1 MLSRI
6 TLCGFCFFVLLIS
19 VLLSGCGEGN
29 NTIAANQTGHFGSLE
44 FALTTTK
51 TTFTRGE
58 QVPLIFTVKN
68 TGSQTVNLVGGG
80 CMTLFKVIQRGQDI
94 SPGFACGA
102 GGYTFSLAP
111 GETRTFNTTWDQKD
125 PNGDLVPAGQDTI
138 TMWLT
143 AGNVNGTQLTDLEA
157 EQDLSSNPIQITV
170 TP

>member
-1 MLSRI
+1 MLNRT
-6 TLCGFCFFVLLIS
+6 TLWGFGFFALLIS
-19 VLLSGCGEGN
+19 MLLSGCGDGN
-29 NTIAANQTGHFGSLE
+29 NTMAANQTGHFGSLE

-51 TTFTRGE
+51 TTFARGE
-58 QVPLIFTVKN
+58 HVPLIFTVKN

-80 CMTLFKVIQRGQDI
+80 CMTLFKVVQAGRDI

-111 GETRTFNTTWDQKD
+111 GETRTFNETWDQKD
-125 PNGDLVPAGQDTI
+125 PNGNLVPAGQDTI

-143 AGNVNGTQLTDLEA
+143 AGNVNGTDLTESET
-157 EQDLSSNPIQITV
+157 EQDLSSNPIRITV